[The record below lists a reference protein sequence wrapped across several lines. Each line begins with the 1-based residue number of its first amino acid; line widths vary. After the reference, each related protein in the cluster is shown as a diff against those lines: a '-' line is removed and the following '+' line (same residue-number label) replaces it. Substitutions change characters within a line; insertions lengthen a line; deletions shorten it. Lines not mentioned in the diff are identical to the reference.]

1 MLKDIW
7 EDKKLRKAFIE
18 LVIAIVVFIIC
29 LINTINVYNLIE
41 ENKQQ
46 KETINELKFELEYN
60 NYVLEDSLKQ

>member
-29 LINTINVYNLIE
+29 LINTINVHKLIE

-46 KETINELKFELEYN
+46 KETINELRFELEYN
-60 NYVLEDSLKQ
+60 NFALEDSLKQ

>member
-29 LINTINVYNLIE
+29 LINTINVYKLIE

-46 KETINELKFELEYN
+46 KETINELRFELEYN
-60 NYVLEDSLKQ
+60 NFALEDSLKQ